1 MDAPRQARK
10 AIRFPLEARIVF
22 WWTDGG
28 IEKKCEGHTRDISER
43 GAFVLATSC
52 PPPGTQIGF
61 EVFLPVAP
69 GFQPRTRVEA
79 MGQVQRVEQDRGGF
93 AILTRHT
100 LLRVNTN
107 VDDREMAARTNRD

>member
-1 MDAPRQARK
+1 
-10 AIRFPLEARIVF
+10 VF

-43 GAFVLATSC
+43 GAFVRARTC

-61 EVFLPVAP
+61 KVFLPVLP
-69 GFQPRTRVEA
+69 GTEPKTRVEA
-79 MGQVQRVEQDRGGF
+79 MGQVLRVEQDRGGF

-100 LLRVNTN
+100 LLRVNN
-107 VDDREMAARTNRD
+107 NADERGIGGRDESQLS